1 LYGISISGNA
11 VCAMEVD
18 NRARKKTPLK
28 KIFLIIQRFKLKKL
42 RIVKLLKPE
51 QLTTNN
57 LIREE

>member
-1 LYGISISGNA
+1 
-11 VCAMEVD
+11 MEVD